1 MKKMMV
7 GLALVLTASMFVM
20 FPYPNVQIGYAMMG
34 SGMGSGMGWGQ
45 GYGSQRPDAGG
56 YGPQAGGAYGMGSGM
71 MGGGYGIGSGMMGGA
86 YGMGFGSTGPGY
98 QASPQYPN
106 NQQQQVQKPID
117 KSQAES
123 MVQNYLRSSSNP
135 NLKLGKITDQGSS
148 FEADIV
154 TKDNSLVDKILVD
167 KGTGAMRSAY

>member
-45 GYGSQRPDAGG
+45 GYGSQPPDAGS
-56 YGPQAGGAYGMGSGM
+56 YGSQGSGAYGMGSGM
-71 MGGGYGIGSGMMGGA
+71 MGGGYGMGSGTM
-86 YGMGFGSTGPGY
+86 GPGY
-98 QASPQYPN
+98 QPSPQYPN
-106 NQQQQVQKPID
+106 NQQQQQQLQKPID
-117 KSQAES
+117 KTQAES
-123 MVQNYLRSSSNP
+123 MVKNYLRSSSNP

-167 KGTGAMRSAY
+167 KDTGAMRSAY